1 MKKRISMSRALVGT
15 SAILAVPV
23 ALLLLQPVPLS
34 ARTVA
39 GGIVSG
45 KTDQGYPY
53 MSGGVGV
60 GERNQ
65 MSTGAQGYDLKLSFA
80 DRTGKYLS
88 DVKVTIADARGD
100 RIVDTTT
107 VGPWFYINLPSG
119 KYDVKA
125 SYDNRVEEIKNI
137 DVSKGQR
144 ITRLLHWND
153 SDQQLSKN

>member
-1 MKKRISMSRALVGT
+1 MKKGISASRALAGAST
-15 SAILAVPV
+15 ILAIPI
-23 ALLLLQPVPLS
+23 ALLLLQPTPLS
-34 ARTVA
+34 ARTIA
-39 GGIVSG
+39 DGIVTG

-65 MSTGAQGYDLKLSFA
+65 MNTGAQGYDLKLAFS
-80 DRTGKYLS
+80 DRSGKYLS
-88 DVKVTIADARGD
+88 DVKVTIADPRGD
-100 RIVDTTT
+100 QIVDTSTA
-107 VGPWFYINLPSG
+107 GPWFYINLPSG

-144 ITRLLHWND
+144 IARLLHWND
-153 SDQQLSKN
+153 SDQQISQN